1 MRTTCGSSNSC
12 GNARPDD
19 PAFPAGNVR
28 ATPLRTTLKFMTC
41 NQKSRGTKGIT
52 VSSKIHFWKS
62 KNQRKFDW
70 SKSKNISGISGFT
83 LELGPWP
90 YLLLQIRPASA
101 VSTCSQPATGA
112 CTHTMTCPGKFFEI
126 FESTV
131 GGKPLIPALHPSLP
145 QDKFLA
151 VQLVENK

>member
-1 MRTTCGSSNSC
+1 MEVPIAVEMLGQMIRH
-12 GNARPDD
+12 
-19 PAFPAGNVR
+19 F
-28 ATPLRTTLKFMTC
+28 LRTCQC
-41 NQKSRGTKGIT
+41 NSFKDNLEIHDLQSKKSRTKGIT
-52 VSSKIHFWKS
+52 VSSKIHVWKS
-62 KNQRKFDW
+62 KNQRK
-70 SKSKNISGISGFT
+70 SIGRRATKISGISGFT

-101 VSTCSQPATGA
+101 VSACSQPATGA
-112 CTHTMTCPGKFFEI
+112 YTHTMTCPGKFFEI

-131 GGKPLIPALHPSLP
+131 GGLPPLIPALYPSLP